1 MSINS
6 PAHLISQLPKAT
18 AHQPANHAHKP
29 TPHFLILTHCSG
41 HVANFPALTFLPL
54 LPKQTHSGHHRSDI
68 GRQHR
73 AHRVNL
79 P

>member
-6 PAHLISQLPKAT
+6 PAHLISLLLKAT

-54 LPKQTHSGHHRSDI
+54 LPKQTHSRHHPSGNR
-68 GRQHR
+68 
-73 AHRVNL
+73 L
-79 P
+79 